1 MRDVRQQQDYCFRIS
16 RTTDIKAGVSM
27 TNNEKLLIISLI
39 GAGISFIVMAITS
52 YKEAYDRGHRDGW
65 HKGRAVNRSEF
76 WSE

>member
-1 MRDVRQQQDYCFRIS
+1 MS
-16 RTTDIKAGVSM
+16 
-27 TNNEKLLIISLI
+27 NNEKLLIICLI
-39 GAGISFIVMAITS
+39 GAAISFIVMAVSS